1 MQRLYDVEPSGSITI
16 DGEPIARYDVHHL
29 RRNIG
34 VVSQDNVLFSASI
47 KDNICYGMGQGHL
60 PEPTD
65 EDVVRVCDKANAA
78 EFIDEFPN
86 GLHTRIGEKGVR
98 LSGGQRQRIAIA
110 RAMIRSPTILLLDEA
125 TSALDAASEKVVQKA
140 LDEMLIEHEGVAVV
154 VAHRLTTVK
163 NCDRIVVMEK
173 GQKVE
178 EGTHKDLL
186 AIQVRQDED
195 GAVTGGYYHHQWDT
209 QMGEESFAGEEH
221 RFESSDLAGLGFSRR

>member
-1 MQRLYDVEPSGSITI
+1 M
-16 DGEPIARYDVHHL
+16 
-29 RRNIG
+29 
-34 VVSQDNVLFSASI
+34 
-47 KDNICYGMGQGHL
+47 
-60 PEPTD
+60 
-65 EDVVRVCDKANAA
+65 
-78 EFIDEFPN
+78 
-86 GLHTRIGEKGVR
+86 
-98 LSGGQRQRIAIA
+98 
-110 RAMIRSPTILLLDEA
+110 
-125 TSALDAASEKVVQKA
+125 VQKA

-186 AIQVRQDED
+186 AIQVRQDEH